1 MMNPS
6 VDIRRYKAV
15 QVTTAS
21 PGELLV
27 ALYDGLFR
35 FLRAAEMGLEA
46 GDRAR
51 ACEAIDRAHAI
62 LGEFAASLDSSQ
74 APELCDTL
82 RALYMFCM
90 GHLVDANLHQDAARV
105 ADVARILA
113 PVREAFTIAVR
124 QGPQGA
130 LAAAAGGPR

>member
-1 MMNPS
+1 MNPS

-15 QVTTAS
+15 QVTTSS

-35 FLRAAEMGLEA
+35 FLRAAEAALEA
-46 GDRAR
+46 GERAR
-51 ACEAIDRAHAI
+51 ACESIDRAHAI
-62 LGEFAASLDSSQ
+62 VSEFAASLDSSH

-82 RALYMFCM
+82 RGLYFFCLDRLVEANIQQDPAL
-90 GHLVDANLHQDAARV
+90 V
-105 ADVARILA
+105 ADVARVLA

-124 QGPQGA
+124 QGGK
-130 LAAAAGGPR
+130 AASGPG